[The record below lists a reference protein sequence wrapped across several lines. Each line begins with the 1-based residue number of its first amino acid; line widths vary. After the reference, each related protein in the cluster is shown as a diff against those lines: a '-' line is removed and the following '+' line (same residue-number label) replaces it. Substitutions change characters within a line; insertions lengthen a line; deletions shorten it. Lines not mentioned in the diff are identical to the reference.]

1 MKSILQYFFI
11 AVLVL
16 VVQKKLFAQNT
27 SQVVKLTVTSQGSSR
42 EDAKNNALRNA
53 IQQTVGVFIST
64 NTTLLNDNL
73 VKDEIISISN
83 GTIQKYLI
91 LNEGELSN
99 GIYFVTLNADVSV
112 TKLRSFIEN
121 KGVKSSF
128 NGSLFSFNI
137 KQKELATINETKAIQ
152 DLKLITDQLLKQT
165 FEYDLKVGEPKN
177 DNGEW
182 VIPVDFKS
190 YLNFN
195 FISFYNLVIKTI
207 ESLSLPQEEQNSF
220 KALGLPSYGININ
233 GKVFYFRNL
242 ETLEAIVSDIIFEI
256 PKSSFDFKLMNN
268 VQNISLSDQYYYRYN
283 HIMPNIYKYYYK
295 IPRADFD
302 LLDAK
307 VKNEIEQK
315 LSIIDENNQM
325 TNTSGTRTVRR
336 IVTFNSTSSF
346 QLISFKNNDRNGE
359 DFYHTMEECCGWGAE
374 RRGLKYFNIEQFFY
388 KKEEPLFG
396 KKEERKT
403 LNIFISKNERNLIK
417 KINSASGNEMNDFKV
432 EFSNTKLSLKFTNH
446 ELNKLDGFEIKK
458 N

>member
-1 MKSILQYFFI
+1 
-11 AVLVL
+11 
-16 VVQKKLFAQNT
+16 
-27 SQVVKLTVTSQGSSR
+27 
-42 EDAKNNALRNA
+42 
-53 IQQTVGVFIST
+53 
-64 NTTLLNDNL
+64 
-73 VKDEIISISN
+73 
-83 GTIQKYLI
+83 
-91 LNEGELSN
+91 
-99 GIYFVTLNADVSV
+99 
-112 TKLRSFIEN
+112 
-121 KGVKSSF
+121 
-128 NGSLFSFNI
+128 
-137 KQKELATINETKAIQ
+137 
-152 DLKLITDQLLKQT
+152 
-165 FEYDLKVGEPKN
+165 
-177 DNGEW
+177 
-182 VIPVDFKS
+182 
-190 YLNFN
+190 
-195 FISFYNLVIKTI
+195 
-207 ESLSLPQEEQNSF
+207 
-220 KALGLPSYGININ
+220 
-233 GKVFYFRNL
+233 
-242 ETLEAIVSDIIFEI
+242 
-256 PKSSFDFKLMNN
+256 
-268 VQNISLSDQYYYRYN
+268 
-283 HIMPNIYKYYYK
+283 MPNIYKYYYK

-374 RRGLKYFNIEQFFY
+374 RIGLKYFNIEQFFY

-417 KINSASGNEMNDFKV
+417 KINSESGNEMNGFKV